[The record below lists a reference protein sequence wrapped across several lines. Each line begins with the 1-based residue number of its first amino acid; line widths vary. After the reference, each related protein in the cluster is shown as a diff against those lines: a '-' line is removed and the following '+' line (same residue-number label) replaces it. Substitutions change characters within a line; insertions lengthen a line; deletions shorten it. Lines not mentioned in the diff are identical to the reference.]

1 MAKNLVV
8 KDNALINASYNLDLV
23 EQRLILLAIIEARAT
38 GKGISPNNSLTITAS
53 SYMNNYHTNRNTA
66 YQALKDACHSLFE
79 RQFSYIETNAKGNQ
93 EVVRSRWVSEV
104 RYIKNEASVKLIFSP
119 TVSPLITLLEKNF
132 TSYELE
138 QVAELNSK
146 YAVRLYE
153 IIIAWRT
160 TGTTPMIEIGNLR
173 ERLGV
178 LNDEYIVTADFK
190 RWVLDK
196 SIEQINKNTYI
207 TISYEQ
213 HKEGRKIVGFTFT
226 IQQKNKIKS
235 QRVKKEMKQDKEN
248 QIIDLFD
255 GLNDLESQAVQARV
269 NEYIAQLEN
278 KGEIVSDFYRENL
291 TKKAV
296 TERWGLDVLAK
307 KQAKTKA
314 TQERKAKK
322 QAEQQAEKDKK
333 AKSRQELE
341 QRKALVMTK
350 FENLAPEQ
358 QDHTLHEIAKRIG
371 KGAFEPI
378 FKTAMK
384 EGTAHTDERFTSY
397 FYEYFGF
404 DL

>member
-1 MAKNLVV
+1 MSKNLVV
-8 KDNALINASYNLDLV
+8 KDNALINASYNLELV
-23 EQRLILLAIIEARAT
+23 EQRLILLSIVEARAT
-38 GKGISPNNSLTITAS
+38 GKGITPNDKLTITAS
-53 SYMNNYHTNRNTA
+53 SYMNNFGTNRNTA
-66 YQALKDACHSLFE
+66 YQALKDACNSLFE
-79 RQFSYIETNAKGNQ
+79 RQFSFIEKTEKGNK
-93 EVVRSRWVSEV
+93 VVRTRWVSRV
-104 RYIKNEASVKLIFSP
+104 AYIESLATVEIIFAP
-119 TVSPLITLLEKNF
+119 DVAPLITLLEKNF

-138 QVAELNSK
+138 QISELNSK
-146 YAVRLYE
+146 YSVRLYE
-153 IIIAWRT
+153 IIIAWRSK
-160 TGTTPMIEIGNLR
+160 GQTPIFTIDELR

-178 LNDEYIVTADFK
+178 LNNEYTELKNLKARVIDFAIK
-190 RWVLDK
+190 
-196 SIEQINKNTYI
+196 QINEKTDI
-207 TISYEQ
+207 FISYEQ
-213 HKEGRKIVGFTFT
+213 YKEGRKIVGFTFT

-255 GLNDLESQAVQARV
+255 GLNDLERQAIQARV
-269 NEYIAQLEN
+269 NEYIVQKES
-278 KGEIVSDFYRENL
+278 KGEIVSDFHRENI

-296 TERWGLDVLAK
+296 EERWGLDVLAK
-307 KQAKTKA
+307 KQAKAKA

-322 QAEQQAEKDKK
+322 QAEQQVEKDKK
-333 AKSRQELE
+333 AKSRQEIE

-404 DL
+404 NL